1 MATTPVQGMRK
12 VLFFQA
18 MDDSSSDGNSLRLA
32 FQTEHTLT
40 MEREEIE
47 EVTKD
52 GTIKDTGE
60 INASLELTA
69 YVASEDATHDLLK
82 EHFKSNQTLQ
92 MWEVN
97 VTEASDDDKYE
108 AVYAQGKLTSFEE
121 SSAADGFAELTTNV
135 AINLTPQDGEVT
147 LTPTEFTAVQYA
159 FKDFGALAGG
169 DTGGSTEE

>member
-1 MATTPVQGMRK
+1 MAVKPIQGMKK

-18 MDDSSSDGNSLRLA
+18 LDDTTSDGNSLRLA
-32 FQTEHTLT
+32 FQTEHTLS

-82 EHFKSNQTLQ
+82 QHFKDNQTLQ
-92 MWEVN
+92 VWEVD
-97 VTEASDDDKYE
+97 VTEESETGKYP
-108 AVYAQGKLTSFEE
+108 AVYAQGKLTTFEE
-121 SSAADGFAELTTNV
+121 ASSADGFAELSTTV
-135 AINLTPQDGEVT
+135 AINLTPQDGEVS

-159 FKDFGALAGG
+159 FQDFGALAGDG
-169 DTGGSTEE
+169 TV